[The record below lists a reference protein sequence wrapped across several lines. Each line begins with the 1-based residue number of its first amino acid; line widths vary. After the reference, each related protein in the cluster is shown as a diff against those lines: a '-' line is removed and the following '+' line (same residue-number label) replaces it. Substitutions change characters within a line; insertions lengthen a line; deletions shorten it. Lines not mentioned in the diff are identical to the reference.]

1 MKVIWGGRVNNN
13 GPRAIQINTVKDEQ
27 FLGNINIQAGNFYGL
42 GTLAQDAITI
52 EVNISVAGTDSST
65 YTQQVELSNL
75 RFSES
80 GRPVT
85 ISNDPNQNTDYEYSW
100 ELYPN
105 ANVPASF
112 TVNISMLS
120 SDGDNDD
127 GIHNNIYYTTDLRN
141 IVNEVNIQRTTA
153 VNILNNR
160 EKYEA
165 VVTECDNI
173 FHTIEG
179 MLTPQQQPA
188 PAYKQEEFE
197 AFKTE
202 VAEKLS
208 MQQDILMKIAS
219 ELGLNK
225 NKDGKQKG

>member
-1 MKVIWGGRVNNN
+1 MEDLIFSKLQKGDTIYTLERDRRSGYPIFDKAQVLKVGESK
-13 GPRAIQINTVKDEQ
+13 PRATGPDGSFAANTEIVIQDSVSSLTIYPPT
-27 FLGNINIQAGNFYGL
+27 
-42 GTLAQDAITI
+42 DAA
-52 EVNISVAGTDSST
+52 E
-65 YTQQVELSNL
+65 
-75 RFSES
+75 
-80 GRPVT
+80 
-85 ISNDPNQNTDYEYSW
+85 
-100 ELYPN
+100 
-105 ANVPASF
+105 
-112 TVNISMLS
+112 
-120 SDGDNDD
+120 

>member
-1 MKVIWGGRVNNN
+1 MEDLIFSKLQKGDTIYTLERDRRSGYPIFDKAQVLKVGESK
-13 GPRAIQINTVKDEQ
+13 PRATGPDGSFAANTEIVIQDSVSSLTIYLPT
-27 FLGNINIQAGNFYGL
+27 
-42 GTLAQDAITI
+42 DAAEGIY
-52 EVNISVAGTDSST
+52 N
-65 YTQQVELSNL
+65 
-75 RFSES
+75 
-80 GRPVT
+80 
-85 ISNDPNQNTDYEYSW
+85 
-100 ELYPN
+100 
-105 ANVPASF
+105 NV
-112 TVNISMLS
+112 
-120 SDGDNDD
+120 
-127 GIHNNIYYTTDLRN
+127 YYTTDLRN
-141 IVNEVNIQRTTA
+141 IVNEVNIQRTNA

-160 EKYEA
+160 DKYEA
-165 VVTECDNI
+165 IVTECDNI
-173 FHTIEG
+173 FHTIGG